1 MSKQSAAKE
10 HQGYTRSPQCGRCV
24 HFKSDNVAMTFGVIP
39 SRRRRTC
46 AAKSEISKLTKPH
59 GAECLNSQPNQTLC
73 VPCHKAKTAKL
84 AKDRSEARRREK
96 KEGA

>member
-1 MSKQSAAKE
+1 VSEDEIKAAAKLIF
-10 HQGYTRSPQCGRCV
+10 GLCGIE
-24 HFKSDNVAMTFGVIP
+24 NY
-39 SRRRRTC
+39 
-46 AAKSEISKLTKPH
+46 
-59 GAECLNSQPNQTLC
+59 QTLC